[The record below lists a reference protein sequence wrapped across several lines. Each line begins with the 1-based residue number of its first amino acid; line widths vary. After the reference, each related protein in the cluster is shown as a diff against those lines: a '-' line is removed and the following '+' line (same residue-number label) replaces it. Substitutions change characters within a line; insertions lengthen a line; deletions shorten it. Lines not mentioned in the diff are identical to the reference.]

1 MAGVRILVPID
12 GAAPAQ
18 RALAHALTIARGRED
33 ASIILVNVQSAE
45 TLDVSD
51 VSGVVSATADRKL
64 AERRS
69 THALRDA
76 VALCRDAG
84 VRYETRSELG
94 PIAETI
100 DRLSRE
106 LKTDQIVMGTRGHDV
121 VRRLLLG
128 SVATKVVQ
136 LVSVPVTLVK

>member
-1 MAGVRILVPID
+1 MRILIPID

-33 ASIILVNVQSAE
+33 ALIILVNVQSAE

-51 VSGVVSATADRKL
+51 VSGVVSVAADRKL
-64 AERRS
+64 AARRS
-69 THALRDA
+69 AHALRGA
-76 VALCRDAG
+76 VAMCREAG
-84 VRYETRSELG
+84 IRYETRSELG

-100 DRLSRE
+100 SRLSHE
-106 LKTDQIVMGTRGHDV
+106 LQTDQIVMGTRGHDA

>member
-1 MAGVRILVPID
+1 
-12 GAAPAQ
+12 
-18 RALAHALTIARGRED
+18 
-33 ASIILVNVQSAE
+33 
-45 TLDVSD
+45 
-51 VSGVVSATADRKL
+51 VVSATADRKL

-69 THALRDA
+69 THALRGA

-106 LKTDQIVMGTRGHDV
+106 LKTDQIVMGTRGHDA

>member
-1 MAGVRILVPID
+1 VRILVPID

-33 ASIILVNVQSAE
+33 ALIILVNVQSAE

-64 AERRS
+64 AAHRS
-69 THALRDA
+69 AHALRGA
-76 VALCRDAG
+76 VAMCREAG

-100 DRLSRE
+100 GRLSHE
-106 LKTDQIVMGTRGHDV
+106 LQTDQIVMGTRGHDA